1 MQRQLKPPSLSG
13 LTFADRAFEW
23 LEAAIIK
30 GDLAPETKLPYQTFN
45 CQQYAHGLQKNPIG
59 GCP

>member
-1 MQRQLKPPSLSG
+1 LSG